1 MTPPPPL
8 FFPEV
13 QQVLFKALNLT
24 RNVDVA
30 KADPAPDAPPPPLLE
45 IFFGGGVVLVHF
57 ACITRIY
64 F

>member
-1 MTPPPPL
+1 MPPPPY

-30 KADPAPDAPPPPLLE
+30 KADPAPDAPPPLLE
-45 IFFGGGVVLVHF
+45 ILGGLYWYILPV
-57 ACITRIY
+57 
-64 F
+64 